1 MEKSKIL
8 PKDIVII
15 PLPDGEEILVP
26 KEEFEKIG
34 LKGAIEKYASCFQKR
49 GK

>member
-1 MEKSKIL
+1 MKKPKIL
-8 PKDIVII
+8 PEDKVII